1 MLIKQMVKT
10 SFKFIGFGREIKCP
24 HCNNKIFETFYM
36 QQISHSMTL
45 MPTSNQLYKVYKI
58 YSVCENETEFG
69 RLTGLF
75 GSSNKRAELTKE
87 LDIGKDHT
95 KIVYGKMVSTKK
107 NDYLKL
113 LNKLEQQSLVLHLN
127 NY

>member
-1 MLIKQMVKT
+1 MLIRQTVKT
-10 SFKFIGFGREIKCP
+10 SFKFIGFGCETKCP
-24 HCNNKIFETFYM
+24 HCNNKIFDTYYI
-36 QQISHSMTL
+36 QQISHSVTL
-45 MPTSNQLYKVYKI
+45 LPTTNQLYKAYKI
-58 YSVCENETEFG
+58 CSVCEHETEFG

-87 LDIGKDHT
+87 LDIGKVHT
-95 KIVYGKMVSTKK
+95 KVVYGKMNSTEK

-113 LNKLEQQSLVLHLN
+113 LNKLEQQSLVLYLN

>member
-1 MLIKQMVKT
+1 MLIKQSVKT
-10 SFKFIGFGREIKCP
+10 SFKFIGFGREAKCS
-24 HCNNKIFETFYM
+24 HCNNDIFDTYYI
-36 QQISHSMTL
+36 QQISHSITL

-58 YSVCENETEFG
+58 CSVCEYETEFG

-75 GSSNKRAELTKE
+75 GSGNKRAELTKE
-87 LDIGKDHT
+87 LGIGKEYT
-95 KIVYGKMVSTKK
+95 KVVYEKMEPNEK

-113 LNKLEQQSLVLHLN
+113 LNKLEQQSLVLYLN

>member
-1 MLIKQMVKT
+1 MLIRQSVKT
-10 SFKFIGFGREIKCP
+10 SFKFIGYGREAKCS
-24 HCNNKIFETFYM
+24 HCNNDILDAYYI

-45 MPTSNQLYKVYKI
+45 MPTSNQLYKVYMI
-58 YSVCENETEFG
+58 CSICEHETEFG

-87 LDIGKDHT
+87 LDIGKDYT
-95 KIVYGKMVSTKK
+95 KVVYGKMAANGK

-113 LNKLEQQSLVLHLN
+113 LNKLEQQSLVLYLN